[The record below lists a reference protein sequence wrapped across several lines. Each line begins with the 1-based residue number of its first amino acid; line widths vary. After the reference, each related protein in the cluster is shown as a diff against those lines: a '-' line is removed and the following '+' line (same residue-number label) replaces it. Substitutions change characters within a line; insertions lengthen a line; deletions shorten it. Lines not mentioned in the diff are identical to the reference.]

1 MFQTVH
7 PECHQQR
14 SFTLKMHR
22 NRWRLGLCRRP
33 HWGAYSA
40 PPKPPSWIKGGY
52 FYGKGRREGEERAGE
67 ERDIGPSQ
75 FSRQINAP
83 GSLIGQVTATGLLH

>member
-40 PPKPPSWIKGGY
+40 PPKPSSWIKGGY
-52 FYGKGRREGEERAGE
+52 FYGKGREGGKERRGQGRRGTLDPHNF
-67 ERDIGPSQ
+67 RDRLMPL
-75 FSRQINAP
+75 AP
-83 GSLIGQVTATGLLH
+83 